1 MHFWEDFSFGR
12 RRVLERLVLS
22 RKKAQEVK
30 KFEIKSTLQL
40 KSSILSLGMISRRT
54 ALKSPL
60 VQGGTNNKR
69 RRSGD
74 WTIKFERKYR
84 DLEVNRSEK
93 RNENGDE
100 DNVLLDKVIINKG
113 CILQT
118 RAD

>member
-60 VQGGTNNKR
+60 VQGGTIDQEGIGILVGEVPLVLR
-69 RRSGD
+69 G
-74 WTIKFERKYR
+74 TIEQEGR
-84 DLEVNRSEK
+84 
-93 RNENGDE
+93 
-100 DNVLLDKVIINKG
+100 
-113 CILQT
+113 
-118 RAD
+118 